1 MQRIDRRVV
10 TMKVGLACAVVVAMT
25 VGAGSVGGASVDPAD
40 AQSRGNAP
48 ASFIIAKLMA
58 LSALQGAGLS
68 TNGIEDDGGATAEG
82 VFTTQAKIV
91 TPTSDLTVD
100 LATYGGTTQAKA
112 AYHQATS
119 TQSGPSTSLTNAG
132 DQATTI
138 SLNTY
143 LRKGSQV
150 LSIEGGLPAAVN
162 NAQAVAKEN
171 GTLSET
177 AISAA
182 NTDVQK
188 DARSLAVA
196 IGKHL
201 SGQPSSA
208 GSALTYFPPGA
219 VDPCTVPATSL
230 NHGDIRVASQLALSD
245 TPPSLQCVY
254 TFTGHSVGEG
264 GTGMLA
270 VYTLTGEQAAGAV
283 PPTTVQQAFSGGA
296 SSGSGVS
303 TATDGSVM
311 AEGTTAGEVD
321 DAVLL
326 DAGATHTAASL
337 LVRIQDQ
344 ASSYVVDPKQ
354 CSKEIFAMFRDMVVE
369 AKFHGQT
376 LDEILPNP
384 PTSSISGAID
394 DWCNQLAAHSTR

>member
-1 MQRIDRRVV
+1 VSI
-10 TMKVGLACAVVVAMT
+10 T
-25 VGAGSVGGASVDPAD
+25 VGAAWIGGASAHPAD
-40 AQSRGNAP
+40 AQSRGTAP
-48 ASFIIAKLMA
+48 ASFIIAKLMSR
-58 LSALQGAGLS
+58 SALQGAGLS
-68 TNGIEDDGGATAEG
+68 TSGIEDDGGASAEG
-82 VFTTQAKIV
+82 VFTTRAKIV
-91 TPTSDLTVD
+91 TPASDLTVD
-100 LATYGGTTQAKA
+100 LATYGGTNQAKA

-119 TQSGPSTSLTNAG
+119 AQSGPSTSLTNAG

-138 SLNTY
+138 NLNTY
-143 LRKGSQV
+143 LRKGSQL
-150 LSIEGGLPAAVN
+150 LSVEGELPAAVN
-162 NAQAVAKEN
+162 NAQAAAKEN

-182 NTDVQK
+182 NTAVQK

-201 SGQPSSA
+201 SGQSA
-208 GSALTYFPPGA
+208 SGGDAVTYFPAGA
-219 VDPCTVPATSL
+219 VDPCTVPAMSL
-230 NHGDIRVASQLALSD
+230 NHGDIRVTSQVALSD

-296 SSGSGVS
+296 SGGSGVS
-303 TATDGSVM
+303 SATDGSVM

-321 DAVLL
+321 DAVLI

-354 CSKEIFAMFRDMVVE
+354 CSKEIFAMFRDMAVE

-376 LDEILPNP
+376 LDEILGSNP
-384 PTSSISGAID
+384 PTGSISGAID
-394 DWCNQLAAHSTR
+394 DWCNKLAANSTR